1 MASGVHACG
10 CTSGFSALRTP
21 RQTGAVLRCTQEVME
36 EPVLAADGFSYERSA
51 ILQWLQLGH
60 TTSPMTNQPLQHP
73 GLTNNRALR
82 AAIQQWKSQ

>member
-1 MASGVHACG
+1 MD
-10 CTSGFSALRTP
+10 
-21 RQTGAVLRCTQEVME
+21 

-60 TTSPMTNQPLQHP
+60 TTSPMTNQPLEHP
-73 GLTNNRALR
+73 GLTSNRALR